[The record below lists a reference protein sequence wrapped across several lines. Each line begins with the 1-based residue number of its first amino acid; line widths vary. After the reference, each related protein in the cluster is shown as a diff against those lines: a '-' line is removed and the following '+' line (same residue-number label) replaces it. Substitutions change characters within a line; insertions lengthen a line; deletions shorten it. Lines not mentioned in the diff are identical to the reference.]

1 MLLLCLGI
9 LLLRVEKMI
18 ELSLKQARKSSYK
31 HRLGA
36 CITLGRKVL
45 GVGYN
50 KVNRYQSRV
59 KTTSWDG
66 SLHAEIAAVLDALRN
81 HPVERLRGTTVTVVR
96 IGKSGELRLAMPC
109 KSCYNSLRNLGIKE
123 VRFSNDVGSFTSM
136 RF

>member
-1 MLLLCLGI
+1 MIKKALQQA
-9 LLLRVEKMI
+9 EK
-18 ELSLKQARKSSYK
+18 STYK

-36 CITLGRKVL
+36 CISIGRKVL

-50 KVNRYQSRV
+50 KVNRHQSKV
-59 KTTSWDG
+59 KTDSWNG

-81 HPVERLRGTTVTVVR
+81 HPVERLRGSTVTVVR

-109 KSCYNSLRNLGIKE
+109 KNCYNSLRNLGIKE
-123 VRFSNDVGSFTSM
+123 VRFSNDVGDFTSM

>member
-1 MLLLCLGI
+1 
-9 LLLRVEKMI
+9 MI
-18 ELSLKQARKSSYK
+18 ELSLKQAHKSSYK

-81 HPVERLRGTTVTVVR
+81 HPVERLRGATVTVVR
-96 IGKSGELRLAMPC
+96 IGKSGELRLVMPC
-109 KSCYNSLRNLGIKE
+109 RSCYNSLRNLGIKE
-123 VRFSNDVGSFTSM
+123 VRFSNDSGGFTSM
-136 RF
+136 RFV